1 MQDAQTANDAHPV
14 KRVLV
19 ADDNRMS
26 AQTLTWAMELQGY
39 NVKTCYDGAS
49 AVAAADDFHPDV
61 VLLDIGMPVMDGIEA
76 ARRIRANTSLGH
88 PTLIAQTGWG
98 DAQTRQRTADAG
110 FDVHL
115 TKPVDLQK
123 LWALLETMN

>member
-1 MQDAQTANDAHPV
+1 MQNAAATPDQHAT

-26 AQTLTWAMELQGY
+26 AQTLAWAMELQGY

-49 AVAAADDFHPDV
+49 AVAAADTFHPDV

-76 ARRIRANTSLGH
+76 ARRIRANASLGH

-115 TKPVDLQK
+115 TKPVDLEK
-123 LWALLETMN
+123 LWALLETIN

>member
-1 MQDAQTANDAHPV
+1 MQNAPAANDPHPA

-39 NVKTCYDGAS
+39 NVRTCYDGAS
-49 AVAAADDFHPDV
+49 AVAAADSFHPEL

-115 TKPVDLQK
+115 TKPVDLEK
-123 LWALLETMN
+123 LWALLERIN